1 MLSWRQCRPVLN
13 VEQSQLKRV
22 CVGFLQAERKDDRIG
37 KKEETPKRAEGE
49 KQMLAECES
58 RWTKLAQ
65 EVLSGMS
72 DWRVEKPPGGGFTI
86 EEALDKSMA
95 GMTG

>member
-1 MLSWRQCRPVLN
+1 MDFPIASTSAKSNTRLGELVKNW
-13 VEQSQLKRV
+13 V

-65 EVLSGMS
+65 EETHG
-72 DWRVEKPPGGGFTI
+72 
-86 EEALDKSMA
+86 A
-95 GMTG
+95 